1 MGRELVLVAAMLLG
15 VGCAA
20 DPAGPDPSPSPA
32 SSPAAEVTDDPVA
45 DGGGGT
51 LVAAI
56 SGDPG
61 SLNPAITTSGGVHTA
76 SELMFNGLVELSPDG
91 EPVPSL
97 AASWDVEDDGALYRF
112 HLVEGVTWHD
122 GEPFTADDVVYTF
135 EEALTKLHART
146 AASVG
151 NAAPTITA
159 VDDLTVEFRFDAPY
173 APLLQQLNVT
183 EAPILPR
190 HVYGDSDLAEHP
202 ANLAPVGT
210 GPFRFVSY
218 TPDSEIRVARNEDYF
233 KPGLPVLDE
242 VVLRIVPDESSALA
256 ALERGEVD
264 FLFGAPGPELE
275 RLRADGGYGFLQ
287 TATNPGG
294 SNCIMTVT
302 FNLEDELFQDVRT
315 RRGIAHAIDREQIV
329 ERILFGQGR
338 VARAPFS
345 SGIPFA
351 HDPDSGVPEF
361 DPAEADRLLTEA
373 GWVRDGDGVRVASGV
388 EGVADGTE
396 LAFEFL
402 SFPTFAQY
410 GELLRSQLA
419 DVGIE
424 LSLRALEPPVFIE
437 TVFTERDFDTN
448 VISYCNG
455 PDPEIGIRR
464 MYDSSNIGPIPFS
477 NAAAYSDPEVD
488 AGFEEGLRTVDPAQR
503 GEVYSRVQRI
513 LTEDLPYLW
522 LVETESVRVFT
533 AACRDFGEA
542 GHFAETAVCDR

>member
-32 SSPAAEVTDDPVA
+32 SSPAAEATDDPVA

-112 HLVEGVTWHD
+112 HLVDGVTWHD
-122 GEPFTADDVVYTF
+122 GEPFTADDVVFTF

-151 NAAPTITA
+151 NAAPTISA

-190 HVYGDSDLAEHP
+190 HVYEGGDLAEHP

-294 SNCIMTVT
+294 CARPGTA
-302 FNLEDELFQDVRT
+302 RP
-315 RRGIAHAIDREQIV
+315 RG
-329 ERILFGQGR
+329 
-338 VARAPFS
+338 
-345 SGIPFA
+345 
-351 HDPDSGVPEF
+351 
-361 DPAEADRLLTEA
+361 
-373 GWVRDGDGVRVASGV
+373 
-388 EGVADGTE
+388 
-396 LAFEFL
+396 
-402 SFPTFAQY
+402 
-410 GELLRSQLA
+410 
-419 DVGIE
+419 
-424 LSLRALEPPVFIE
+424 
-437 TVFTERDFDTN
+437 
-448 VISYCNG
+448 
-455 PDPEIGIRR
+455 
-464 MYDSSNIGPIPFS
+464 
-477 NAAAYSDPEVD
+477 
-488 AGFEEGLRTVDPAQR
+488 
-503 GEVYSRVQRI
+503 
-513 LTEDLPYLW
+513 
-522 LVETESVRVFT
+522 
-533 AACRDFGEA
+533 
-542 GHFAETAVCDR
+542 